1 MYKVAE
7 LKYSQ
12 NSYKKILNNLR
23 DSLIKFFVGTIH
35 EELKEA
41 DFWFEWIERIIK
53 SKTDDYLCFEIRSD
67 KEVIGFMITSL
78 INKKF
83 FLIRHFFIMDIDDKE
98 EGAYILLKEAI
109 KSLKDEF
116 NINTFRNA
124 AFTFPEDYLAN
135 PFKRLGFKILKR
147 HNMTLRLNTFN
158 NNYELSSEYSIAPFN
173 KEELSKIAELSVQ
186 IFKNHPDASF
196 WEEINSVSKYSKYLE
211 NSMTTYFLQECS
223 FVIKDKSEHIV
234 GFCLAEKG
242 DQEDEFIIQNIAI
255 NELNR
260 GKGIGKAL
268 LSRALKDGREQGYK
282 RAILTVTEGNP
293 AQKLYEN
300 IGFRRYT
307 SFNVIIDDIN

>member
-1 MYKVAE
+1 
-7 LKYSQ
+7 
-12 NSYKKILNNLR
+12 
-23 DSLIKFFVGTIH
+23 
-35 EELKEA
+35 
-41 DFWFEWIERIIK
+41 
-53 SKTDDYLCFEIRSD
+53 
-67 KEVIGFMITSL
+67 
-78 INKKF
+78 
-83 FLIRHFFIMDIDDKE
+83 
-98 EGAYILLKEAI
+98 
-109 KSLKDEF
+109 
-116 NINTFRNA
+116 
-124 AFTFPEDYLAN
+124 
-135 PFKRLGFKILKR
+135 
-147 HNMTLRLNTFN
+147 MTLRLNTFN

-234 GFCLAEKG
+234 GFCLTEKG